1 LLGLHLDQNR
11 KVLIFRNVA
20 KRTLSVTVFENG
32 VGYRGLNKHHGVHE
46 TPPPQNK
53 ELVAP
58 LLSSKQ
64 FVDYAVSEIDAP

>member
-1 LLGLHLDQNR
+1 M
-11 KVLIFRNVA
+11 K
-20 KRTLSVTVFENG
+20 
-32 VGYRGLNKHHGVHE
+32 
-46 TPPPQNK
+46 PPPQNK